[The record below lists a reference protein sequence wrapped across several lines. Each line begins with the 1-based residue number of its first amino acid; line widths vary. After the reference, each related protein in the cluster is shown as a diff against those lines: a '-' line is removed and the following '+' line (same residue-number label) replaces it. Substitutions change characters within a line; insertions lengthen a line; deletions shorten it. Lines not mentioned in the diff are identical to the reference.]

1 MQKRSDQDNKA
12 TPSGENL
19 VSPWR
24 AAKPRRSLRDIA
36 GEPESPKTL
45 GVNNESPPNSSHKE
59 STRLES
65 GLRGEGGLDLSQGA
79 SPALSVTTAASK
91 TQTGTFTKLK
101 NTTNSKSR
109 STSRLNSR
117 KVEQEKNQQGSEEEE
132 DEEEQPAARCQ
143 FVGNVSNRSVSQT
156 PDSSWREASA
166 RINNK
171 DQGARREAIISRRE
185 ETHKEGGSLLQWFC
199 FALLGVVIYFVLVG
213 PPQSHSSDRLVPEPL
228 SAGHWKEMRAMVK
241 DELLTLR
248 THFPNQTSPGFW
260 TLVSA
265 TLKAPM
271 HPLPDYPGVLLLL
284 SDPLS
289 RKTANCLASRLVEIS
304 SKVLARPGLLPP
316 PVPSLVL
323 PSSSLPDDPAES
335 KQQLTDKLYAALGLG
350 SAVALLDLE
359 KIDPVAALTLHAF
372 ADNTNAPFK
381 QAVLVSTLE
390 AELGD
395 CKLEQRAERT
405 LTRLWGPSL
414 GPDKLAALLSR
425 LVVAVAEVHPE
436 TDIGVLCPSIN

>member
-1 MQKRSDQDNKA
+1 MQKRSDQDHKKA
-12 TPSGENL
+12 PPTGENL

-59 STRLES
+59 STRLE
-65 GLRGEGGLDLSQGA
+65 GGLDLSQGA
-79 SPALSVTTAASK
+79 SPALSVTAAASK

-109 STSRLNSR
+109 LNSR
-117 KVEQEKNQQGSEEEE
+117 KAEQEKNQQGSEEEE

-143 FVGNVSNRSVSQT
+143 FVGNVSNRSASRT

-166 RINNK
+166 RKNR
-171 DQGARREAIISRRE
+171 DQGARKEAIIGRRE
-185 ETHKEGGSLLQWFC
+185 ETNKEGGSLLHWCF
-199 FALLGVVIYFVLVG
+199 FALLGVVLYFVLVG
-213 PPQSHSSDRLVPEPL
+213 PPQSHSSDKLVPEPL

-248 THFPNQTSPGFW
+248 TRFPNQTSPGFW

-284 SDPLS
+284 SDTLS
-289 RKTANCLASRLVEIS
+289 RDTANCLASRLVEIS
-304 SKVLARPGLLPP
+304 SKVLARPGLIPP
-316 PVPSLVL
+316 PAPSLVL
-323 PSSSLPDDPAES
+323 PASSLPADPADS
-335 KQQLTDKLYAALGLG
+335 KQHLTDKLYAALGLG

-390 AELGD
+390 AELGSG
-395 CKLEQRAERT
+395 CKQEQRAERA

-436 TDIGVLCPSIN
+436 TDIGVLCPGNN

>member
-1 MQKRSDQDNKA
+1 MPKRSDQDLMA
-12 TPSGENL
+12 PPSGEDPL
-19 VSPWR
+19 SPWR

-45 GVNNESPPNSSHKE
+45 AENDESPPNSSHKE

-65 GLRGEGGLDLSQGA
+65 GLRGAGGLDLSQGA
-79 SPALSVTTAASK
+79 SPALSVTAESK
-91 TQTGTFTKLK
+91 TQTKTFTKLK
-101 NTTNSKSR
+101 SSTNSK
-109 STSRLNSR
+109 SRLNSR
-117 KVEQEKNQQGSEEEE
+117 KVEQKKNQQGSEEEE

-143 FVGNVSNRSVSQT
+143 FVGNVSNRSVCQQT
-156 PDSSWREASA
+156 PESSWREASA
-166 RINNK
+166 RSNK
-171 DQGARREAIISRRE
+171 EQGGKKDATISRRE
-185 ETHKEGGSLLQWFC
+185 EPNKEGGSLLQWAF

-213 PPQSHSSDRLVPEPL
+213 PPQSHSSDRLVTEPL

-248 THFPNQTSPGFW
+248 SKFPNQTSAGFW

-284 SDPLS
+284 STPLS
-289 RKTANCLASRLVEIS
+289 RETANCLAARLVEIS

-316 PVPSLVL
+316 PAPSLVL
-323 PSSSLPDDPAES
+323 PSSSLPEDPTEA
-335 KQQLTDKLYAALGLG
+335 KQLLTERLNTALGSGSAAALLE
-350 SAVALLDLE
+350 LE
-359 KIDPVAALTLHAF
+359 KIHPVAALTLHAF

-395 CKLEQRAERT
+395 CKLEQRAERA

-436 TDIGVLCPSIN
+436 TDISVLCPTIN

>member
-1 MQKRSDQDNKA
+1 MQKRSDQDQKA
-12 TPSGENL
+12 PPAGDNL

-24 AAKPRRSLRDIA
+24 AAKPRKPLRDIA

-79 SPALSVTTAASK
+79 SPALSVTAASK

-101 NTTNSKSR
+101 NSSKP
-109 STSRLNSR
+109 RLNNR
-117 KVEQEKNQQGSEEEE
+117 KVEQEKKRQDSESEEDE

-143 FVGNVSNRSVSQT
+143 FVGNVSNRSVGQT
-156 PDSSWREASA
+156 PNSSWREASA
-166 RINNK
+166 RNNNK
-171 DQGARREAIISRRE
+171 DQGASKEAITSRRE
-185 ETHKEGGSLLQWFC
+185 QPHKEGGSLLQWAF
-199 FALLGVVIYFVLVG
+199 FALLGVVIYFVFVG
-213 PPQSHSSDRLVPEPL
+213 PPQSHSSDGLVQEPL

-241 DELLTLR
+241 NELLTLR
-248 THFPNQTSPGFW
+248 TQFPNQTSPGFW

-271 HPLPDYPGVLLLL
+271 HPLPDYPGVLLFI
-284 SDPLS
+284 STPLA
-289 RKTANCLASRLVEIS
+289 RDTANCLASRLVEIS